1 MARDNKGLGFGPMP
15 NKSSF
20 VYGKDSGIKS
30 KHGGKK
36 VKGGGDLRSR
46 KGQNNGK

>member
-1 MARDNKGLGFGPMP
+1 MAKDNKGLGFGPMP

-20 VYGKDSGIKS
+20 VYGRDSGIRS
-30 KHGGKK
+30 KCGTTKIK
-36 VKGGGDLRSR
+36 GGDLRAR